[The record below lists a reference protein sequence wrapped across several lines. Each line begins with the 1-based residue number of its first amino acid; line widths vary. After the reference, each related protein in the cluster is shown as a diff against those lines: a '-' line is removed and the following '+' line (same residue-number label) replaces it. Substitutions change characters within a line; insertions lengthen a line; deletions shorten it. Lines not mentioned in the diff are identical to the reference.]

1 MQMSDKFTLEEFVGK
16 KKKRPQGVQE
26 EFNATWVNI
35 E

>member
-16 KKKRPQGVQE
+16 KKKRPQGVQG
-26 EFNATWVNI
+26 EFDAKWVSV